1 MNETTELRRNF
12 MQAILD
18 HARRRIAAA
27 RFTLAALGVAALA
40 VASQGAA
47 AQPAGKHGKPSAD
60 CGKGQAMTIVGDTP
74 GAISF
79 DVYRQLHPVTAQHLA
94 LFADSGQVRMLH
106 DGLRVC
112 TVHDDGVDDPSAVLV
127 RPPSDRMSYWVGAGD
142 LAKAR

>member
-1 MNETTELRRNF
+1 
-12 MQAILD
+12 MQAMLD
-18 HARRRIAAA
+18 HAHKRIAAV
-27 RFTLAALGVAALA
+27 RFTLTALGVAALA
-40 VASQGAA
+40 IASHGAA
-47 AQPAGKHGKPSAD
+47 AQPGAKHGTASSE

-94 LFADSGQVRMLH
+94 LFADSGQVKLLR

-112 TVHDDGVDDPSAVLV
+112 TVRDDGVDDPSAVLV
-127 RPPSDRMSYWVGAGD
+127 RPPSDRMSYWVSAGD